1 MSPPAVSLTP
11 EQLYLQLGSL
21 VAEMPD
27 LASGP
32 ITPEMNS
39 WLGRAA
45 ALVEATGDTFG
56 KVALTNAAHF
66 LAIASTRDYNAQKI
80 AAVVYEALAKAKLA
94 APAAVQGGFFAA
106 GHTFD
111 AYARVIEVLGA
122 ATTDLLMVD
131 PYADAKILQF
141 ALSAPEQVSVRILAD
156 QEQRHWRSLPPAVE
170 RWVQQY
176 PSTRPLSVRLAAPR
190 TLHDRLILVDRA
202 TAWMVGQSFKELARK
217 DMHLVRQQDAEA
229 TAPAVAAFETM
240 WDAATPLHE
249 WDGPAP
255 V

>member
-1 MSPPAVSLTP
+1 MSLTP
-11 EQLYLQLGSL
+11 EQQYLQLGSL
-21 VAEMPD
+21 IAEMPD

-56 KVALTNAAHF
+56 KIALTNAAQW
-66 LAIASTRDYNAQKI
+66 LGRANRDLNAQTI
-80 AAVVYEALAKAKLA
+80 ATVVYQALAKAKLA
-94 APAAVQGGFFAA
+94 ARAAEQGGFFAA

-229 TAPAVAAFETM
+229 TALAVAAFETM